1 MLTVALPKGRLGD
14 SVYKILENA
23 GYSCPEM
30 NGESR
35 KLVFENKDAG
45 VRYLQV
51 KPSDVPVYVERGAAD
66 VGIAGKDVLVESGAK
81 VYELLDLGFGKCR
94 MAVAAEKGFTDDTDR
109 TLRVATKFVNIASKH
124 YAGKG
129 RSIDI
134 IPLHGSIELAPIMG
148 LSDVIVDIVE
158 SGKTLKENN
167 LEVIEE
173 FMPISARLIVNQAAY
188 KFKES
193 EIARM
198 LAALE
203 EETKN
208 DKNG

>member
-23 GYSCPEM
+23 GYSCPDM
-30 NGESR
+30 NEKSR

-66 VGIAGKDVLVESGAK
+66 VGIAGKDILVESGAK

-94 MAVAAEKGFTDDTDR
+94 MAVAAKKGFCDDTDR

-193 EIARM
+193 EIAQMRG
-198 LAALE
+198 ALE
-203 EETKN
+203 EATKN
-208 DKNG
+208 D

>member
-14 SVYKILENA
+14 SVYAILEKA
-23 GYSCPEM
+23 GYSCPDMTEK
-30 NGESR
+30 SR
-35 KLVFENKDAG
+35 KLVFENKEAG

-51 KPSDVPVYVERGAAD
+51 KPTDVPVYVERGAAD
-66 VGIAGKDVLVESGAK
+66 VGIAGKDILAESGAD

-94 MAVAAEKGFTDDTDR
+94 MAVAAKKGFEDDTDR

-124 YAGKG
+124 YASKG

-158 SGKTLKENN
+158 SGKTLKEND
-167 LEVIEE
+167 LEVVEE
-173 FMPISARLIVNQAAY
+173 FMQISARFIANQASFR
-188 KFKES
+188 FKEE
-193 EIARM
+193 EISKM
-198 LAALE
+198 LAELE
-203 EETKN
+203 EATK
-208 DKNG
+208 

>member
-23 GYSCPEM
+23 GYSCPDM
-30 NGESR
+30 NEKSR
-35 KLVFENKDAG
+35 KLVFENLDAG

-66 VGIAGKDVLVESGAK
+66 VGIAGKDILAESGAK

-94 MAVAAEKGFTDDTDR
+94 MAVAAKKGFCDDTDR

-193 EIARM
+193 EIAKM
-198 LAALE
+198 LSALE
-203 EETKN
+203 EATKN
-208 DKNG
+208 D